1 MVKCCSKYSARDLRE
16 PVTFERL
23 TRTSDGA
30 GGYTEAW
37 AAISGA
43 PDRGMVKALSGRER
57 WSSQRLEGVASH
69 RVVVRYF
76 DGLTEADRVTIRNR
90 PCQIRFVNN
99 VDYADRWME
108 LDVEMGAAT

>member
-23 TRTSDGA
+23 TRTADGA
-30 GGYTEAW
+30 GGHTEAW

-57 WSSQRLEGVASH
+57 WSSQRLEGIVSH

-76 DGLTEADRVTIRNR
+76 AGINEGDRVTIRNR
-90 PCQIRFVNN
+90 PCNIRFVNN
-99 VDYADRWME
+99 VDFADKWLE
-108 LDVEMGAAT
+108 LDVEMGVAT

>member
-16 PVTFERL
+16 PVEFQRL

-43 PDRGMVKALSGRER
+43 PTRAMVKALSGRER
-57 WSSQRLEGVASH
+57 WSSQRTEGVVTH

-76 DGLTEADRVTIRNR
+76 DGLTEGDRVEIRSR
-90 PCQIRFVNN
+90 PCEITFVNN
-99 VDYADRWME
+99 VDYSDRWME
-108 LDVEMGAAT
+108 LDVIMGVAT